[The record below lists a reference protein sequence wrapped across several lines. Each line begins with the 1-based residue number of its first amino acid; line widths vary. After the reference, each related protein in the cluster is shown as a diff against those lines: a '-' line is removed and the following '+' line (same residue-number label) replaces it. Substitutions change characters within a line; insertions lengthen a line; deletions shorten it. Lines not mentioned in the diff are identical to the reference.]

1 MIYPA
6 RSSHIKKSSVSN
18 TEKASNG
25 IYLDNA
31 ATSYPKPE
39 PVYQRIDHI
48 LRHIG
53 GNPGRSGHRMAMDA
67 SRVIFEAR
75 ESAARLF
82 NIKDASRVAFTK
94 NATEAINIAFKGILK
109 PGDHVVTTTIEHNA
123 VVKPLKRMQGQG
135 VKVTRVAADKDG
147 RVSPVE
153 IENAITKHT
162 KLVTVVHA
170 SNVFGAVLPVA
181 EIGKI
186 CRKKNILFMIDA
198 AQTAGAMPIDVEA
211 LNVDILAATGH
222 KSLFGSQ
229 GTGLGYV
236 KEGIEPLPLV
246 DGGTAE
252 DNDMLEMPDRIESGT
267 MKPPGIGG
275 LGTGKKILLKERVE
289 KIRQYEEELIRQ
301 ILEGLSDIKGI
312 EIIGPSDEKNRT
324 HLVSFNIEG
333 KDPSDIGY
341 RLDNEFGIMTRCGLH
356 CAPYA
361 HKTAGT
367 YPHGAVRVS
376 PGYFNTQKEIE
387 EFLKAIREIAKDR

>member
-6 RSSHIKKSSVSN
+6 RNSHIKKSSVSN

-94 NATEAINIAFKGILK
+94 NATEAINIAFKGILR
-109 PGDHVVTTTIEHNA
+109 PGDHVVTTSVEHNA
-123 VVKPLKRMQGQG
+123 VVKPLKRMEGQG
-135 VKVTRVAADKDG
+135 VKVTRVTTDKDG

-162 KLVTVVHA
+162 KLVSVVHA
-170 SNVFGAVLPVA
+170 STVFGTVMPVA

-198 AQTAGAMPIDVEA
+198 AQTAGAMPIDLEA

-229 GTGLGYV
+229 GTGLVYV
-236 KEGIEPLPLV
+236 KEGSDTLPLV

-252 DNDMLEMPDRIESGT
+252 DDDMLEIPDRLEAGT
-267 MKPPGIGG
+267 MNTPGIGG
-275 LGTGKKILLKERVE
+275 LGAGIEFLLKEAVE
-289 KIRQYEEELIRQ
+289 KIRKQEEDFIRQ
-301 ILEGLSDIKGI
+301 KLGGLTGIKGMN
-312 EIIGPSDEKNRT
+312 IIGPVDERKRT
-324 HLVSFNIEG
+324 CLVAFNIDG
-333 KDPSDIGY
+333 KDPSDIGH
-341 RLDNEFGIMTRCGLH
+341 RLDNEFNIMVRCGLH
-356 CAPYA
+356 CAPHA
-361 HKTAGT
+361 HRTAGT
-367 YPHGAVRVS
+367 YPRGAVRVS
-376 PGYFNTQKEIE
+376 PGYFNTDKEIE
-387 EFLKAIREIAKDR
+387 EFLRAVREISK